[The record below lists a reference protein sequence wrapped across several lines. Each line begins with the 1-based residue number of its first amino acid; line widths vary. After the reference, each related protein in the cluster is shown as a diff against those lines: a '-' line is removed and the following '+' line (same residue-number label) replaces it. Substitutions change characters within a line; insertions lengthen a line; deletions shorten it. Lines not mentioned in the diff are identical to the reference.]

1 MSDTEQAQSPLDPP
15 PTMNTTSILCLSLLV
30 ASITSATTTTKE
42 HRGPRPRRIKRAAED
57 PSAVVSRV
65 YSHGLYTPALP
76 FPFPLPRYY
85 GHGYPYINTFAG

>member
-30 ASITSATTTTKE
+30 ASITSANTE
-42 HRGPRPRRIKRAAED
+42 IKRAAED

>member
-30 ASITSATTTTKE
+30 ASITSVTNKE
-42 HRGPRPRRIKRAAED
+42 HRGPLPRRIRRTDED